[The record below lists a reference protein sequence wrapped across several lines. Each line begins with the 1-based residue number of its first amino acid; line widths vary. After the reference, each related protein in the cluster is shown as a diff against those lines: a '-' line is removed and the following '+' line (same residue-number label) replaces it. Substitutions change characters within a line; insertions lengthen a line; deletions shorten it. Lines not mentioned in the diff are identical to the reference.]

1 MIHWMIK
8 KKIGISEGVRFES
21 ADDTLQR
28 KNGTILVKI
37 DSAGSINYKRV
48 TRVTDSSV
56 RGTATTYGVTSTTS
70 FEVSLRCINS
80 TRLFIYNPATLSV
93 CIR

>member
-1 MIHWMIK
+1 M
-8 KKIGISEGVRFES
+8 RFES
-21 ADDTLQR
+21 ADGTLQR
-28 KNGTILVKI
+28 KMETIPVKI

-70 FEVSLRCINS
+70 FEVSLH
-80 TRLFIYNPATLSV
+80 AV
-93 CIR
+93 